1 MSYATEVK
9 QRTENS
15 ATTAGTVRLL
25 FGLLMM
31 ISGLYFGL
39 FSAGIG
45 ESLGFLSFLASPFV
59 MVTDK

>member
-1 MSYATEVK
+1 MSYAAEIA
-9 QRTENS
+9 RE
-15 ATTAGTVRLL
+15 TTLPTLAEKVRLL

-39 FSAGIG
+39 FSAGVSEG
-45 ESLGFLSFLASPFV
+45 LGLLSVLASPFV